1 MTMITE
7 ADQAVMVMLML
18 LTRRLSIF
26 VTSRCGN
33 LCHTSAFGLVPV
45 VAVDIVL
52 TTQVAEAKGCPNS
65 IAANASQGRCVN
77 PGN

>member
-1 MTMITE
+1 LG
-7 ADQAVMVMLML
+7 D
-18 LTRRLSIF
+18 IF
-26 VTSRCGN
+26 FINYDIHHYYYTNMSTQTGVVIFAI
-33 LCHTSAFGLVPV
+33 LAAFGLVPV